1 MDREIDPRACEMMY
15 QWLVEAHQIVLDPD
29 ADQYFAANRIE
40 TLIRNCILTLKGDPL

>member
-1 MDREIDPRACEMMY
+1 MPINDTQAEQLY
-15 QWLVEAHQIVLDPD
+15 VWLVEAHQIVVDPD